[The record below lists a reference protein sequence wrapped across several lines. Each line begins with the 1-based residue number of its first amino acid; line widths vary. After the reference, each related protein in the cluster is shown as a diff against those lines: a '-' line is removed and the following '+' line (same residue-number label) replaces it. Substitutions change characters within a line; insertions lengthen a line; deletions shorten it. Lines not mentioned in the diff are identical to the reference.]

1 MYAGF
6 CLEKM
11 PTMPV
16 SRFRQAEREQLIIRC
31 FELSG
36 DISLLQLQERQV
48 VQSIEVISIL
58 LISVVLLL
66 VKKQQPLPNLWF
78 WTSLDLS

>member
-1 MYAGF
+1 MLAVIIVVIIIKLLVLYAGL

-11 PTMPV
+11 PTITV

-48 VQSIEVISIL
+48 A
-58 LISVVLLL
+58 
-66 VKKQQPLPNLWF
+66 
-78 WTSLDLS
+78 

>member
-1 MYAGF
+1 MTYIVSSGALNSTPTNDASCLCAGL
-6 CLEKM
+6 CLEKL
-11 PTMPV
+11 PTVAV

-48 VQSIEVISIL
+48 FRAHDG
-58 LISVVLLL
+58 
-66 VKKQQPLPNLWF
+66 WG
-78 WTSLDLS
+78 